1 MKRTKDSIR
10 GTTFFLRRN
19 TPAPELSTTITAF
32 NRLLLLLF
40 IETALQA
47 TFHCLYLEN
56 LSANDFPLLK

>member
-19 TPAPELSTTITAF
+19 KLPELSTIITAF
-32 NRLLLLLF
+32 NRLLLLNF

-47 TFHCLYLEN
+47 TFHCLNVEN
-56 LSANDFPLLK
+56 LSANDFPL